1 MRLKWN
7 RIFLI
12 VCIGIFILV
21 YIQKSVTNRMLP
33 EVVMQPIT
41 KGALTESVSIQTRIR
56 SKTHRLRCLSD
67 VIFEDVY
74 VRADTFVYAGEAI
87 ASVYP
92 LYIDNMLKTET
103 DAESLAWLREIAE
116 NGYVLCMPEDGYVTE
131 VNIDRDSRRE
141 KYDILLMYERMSDP
155 EIYLEFP
162 YRKDSLIQTGDT
174 VSLQVENDT
183 DANTAVFVIPAK
195 LVQCE
200 MQENTAVYTCVPQEI
215 NKKTL
220 HSGMHAALNIRKQ
233 TEPYDVIVPLSA
245 LTPIENKKGW
255 FSVMFAVP
263 LEEKNNS
270 GRYTAVKAEVK
281 LLRQTDTMA
290 GIQYV
295 CGDNWCVIT
304 ESKKTV
310 RHLDTVRRA
319 GVW

>member
-1 MRLKWN
+1 
-7 RIFLI
+7 
-12 VCIGIFILV
+12 
-21 YIQKSVTNRMLP
+21 MLP

-74 VRADTFVYAGEAI
+74 VCADTFVYAGEAI

-131 VNIDRDSRRE
+131 VNIDRDSCRE
-141 KYDILLMYERMSDP
+141 KYDILLMYERMNDP

-174 VSLQVENDT
+174 VTLQVRGTDT
-183 DANTAVFVIPAK
+183 TFFHKAELTQYDTADNTV
-195 LVQCE
+195 LC
-200 MQENTAVYTCVPQEI
+200 TCVP
-215 NKKTL
+215 NTSTGRNL
-220 HSGMHAALNIRKQ
+220 HSGMEVSVIIEKR

-245 LTPIENKKGW
+245 LAPIENKKGW

-270 GRYTAVKAEVK
+270 GQYTAVKAEVK

-310 RHLDTVRRA
+310 CHLDTVRRA

>member
-1 MRLKWN
+1 
-7 RIFLI
+7 
-12 VCIGIFILV
+12 
-21 YIQKSVTNRMLP
+21 
-33 EVVMQPIT
+33 
-41 KGALTESVSIQTRIR
+41 
-56 SKTHRLRCLSD
+56 
-67 VIFEDVY
+67 
-74 VRADTFVYAGEAI
+74 
-87 ASVYP
+87 
-92 LYIDNMLKTET
+92 
-103 DAESLAWLREIAE
+103 
-116 NGYVLCMPEDGYVTE
+116 
-131 VNIDRDSRRE
+131 
-141 KYDILLMYERMSDP
+141 
-155 EIYLEFP
+155 
-162 YRKDSLIQTGDT
+162 
-174 VSLQVENDT
+174 
-183 DANTAVFVIPAK
+183 
-195 LVQCE
+195 
-200 MQENTAVYTCVPQEI
+200 
-215 NKKTL
+215 
-220 HSGMHAALNIRKQ
+220 MHAALNIRKQ